1 MADNQSFDI
10 TTGCDLQEVDNAVNQ
25 AHKELTQRYDFRN
38 VTFTLSFKREDST
51 LTLAAPDD
59 YKLSAIFDV
68 LQQKLIKRQVPVQ
81 NLKPKDVEQASGG
94 TVRQVYN
101 LQQGIE
107 TDVAKQ
113 IVKFIKE
120 QKLKKV
126 QGSIQKEQV
135 RVTSP
140 SRDELQQLM
149 TLLRGHDFGIDLQFG
164 NYR

>member
-1 MADNQSFDI
+1 MADTQSFDI

-25 AHKELTQRYDFRN
+25 ANKELTQRYDFRN
-38 VTFTLSFKREDST
+38 VTFSIEFKRDDNT
-51 LTLAAPDD
+51 LTLAAPDS
-59 YKLSAIFDV
+59 YKLGAIFDV

-81 NLKPKDVEQASGG
+81 NLKPKDLEQASGG
-94 TVRQVYN
+94 SVRQVYD
-101 LQQGIE
+101 LKQGIE

-120 QKLKKV
+120 AKLKKV

-135 RVTSP
+135 RVASP
-140 SRDELQQLM
+140 SRDELQQAM
-149 TLLRGHDFGIDLQFG
+149 ALLRGHDFGIQLNFG

>member
-1 MADNQSFDI
+1 MADSNSFDI

-25 AHKELTQRYDFRN
+25 ANKELTQRYDFRN
-38 VTFTLSFKREDST
+38 VTFSVVLKRDDNT
-51 LTLAAPDD
+51 LTLSAPDEF
-59 YKLSAIFDV
+59 KLQAIYDV
-68 LQQKLIKRQVPVQ
+68 LQQKFIKRHVPIK

-94 TVRQVYN
+94 TVRQVYE
-101 LQQGIE
+101 LQQAIE
-107 TDVAKQ
+107 ADVAKA

-135 RVTSP
+135 RVASP
-140 SRDELQQLM
+140 SRDELQSAM
-149 TLLRGHDFGIDLQFG
+149 ALLKAHDFGIELTFG

>member
-1 MADNQSFDI
+1 MADQQSFDI

-38 VTFTLSFKREDST
+38 VTFDLVLKRDDNT
-51 LTLAAPDD
+51 LTLSAPDD
-59 YKLSAIFDV
+59 YKLSAIFEV
-68 LQQKLIKRQVPVQ
+68 LQQKLIKRSVPLQ
-81 NLKPKDVEQASGG
+81 NLKAKDKEAATGG
-94 TVRQVYN
+94 SVRQVYT

-107 TDVAKQ
+107 ADVAKA

-135 RVTSP
+135 RVASP
-140 SRDELQQLM
+140 SRDELQEAM
-149 TLLRGHDFGIDLQFG
+149 SRLRGHDFGIALTFG

>member
-25 AHKELTQRYDFRN
+25 AQKELTQRYDFRN
-38 VTFTLSFKREDST
+38 VSFSITFKREDNT
-51 LTLAAPDD
+51 LTVAAPDE
-59 YKLSAIFDV
+59 YKLGAIFDV

-81 NLKPKDVEQASGG
+81 NLKPKDLEQATGG

-107 TDVAKQ
+107 ADVAKK
-113 IVKFIKE
+113 IVKFIKD

-140 SRDELQQLM
+140 SRDELQQVM
-149 TLLRGHDFGIDLQFG
+149 ALLRAEDFGIALNFG